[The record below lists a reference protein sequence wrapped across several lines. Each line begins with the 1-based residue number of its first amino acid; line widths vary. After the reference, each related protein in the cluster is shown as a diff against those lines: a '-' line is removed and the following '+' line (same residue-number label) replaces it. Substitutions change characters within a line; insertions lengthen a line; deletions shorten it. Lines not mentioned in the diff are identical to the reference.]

1 MEKNFYDRP
10 IDSDITRSEE
20 IKKLTTG
27 QGEDCTTGYSSGY
40 AYMKNHHILIP
51 VDLSRQKELDADPKA
66 IPQIE
71 FFGQLKKPDNA
82 IVANE
87 SMFVLTTFKK
97 IKETR
102 LKVYQGSASLM
113 KDDTL

>member
-10 IDSDITRSEE
+10 IDSDIIRSEE

-27 QGEDCTTGYSSGY
+27 QGEDYTTGCSSGY
-40 AYMKNHHILIP
+40 AYMQNPHILIA
-51 VDLSRQKELDADPKA
+51 VDLSRHKELDADPKA

-71 FFGQLKKPDNA
+71 LFGQLKKPDNA

-102 LKVYQGSASLM
+102 LKVYQGSVSVM